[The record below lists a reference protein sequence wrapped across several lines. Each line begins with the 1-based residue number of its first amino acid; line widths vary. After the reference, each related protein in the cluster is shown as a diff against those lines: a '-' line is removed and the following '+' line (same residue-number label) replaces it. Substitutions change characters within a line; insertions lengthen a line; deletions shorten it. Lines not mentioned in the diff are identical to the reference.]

1 MKRYVVTLEK
11 NERDELA
18 GVTQKGSHQSQ
29 KVINWVILLNSDE
42 GEFNEH
48 RTRGEA
54 IAEILLISARK
65 VDDVK
70 KRGHGSGSQRAAGVA
85 VPATCARPTASFE
98 ARLVSRSSAEASGGR
113 LAVVAAF
120 AGGSRRGTRPHR
132 QCVARDSAAG
142 PKKTQS
148 NRGGGSAG

>member
-70 KRGHGSGSQRAAGVA
+70 KRGHGSGSQRAAGSPFQLRAQGRRRVRGALGVA
-85 VPATCARPTASFE
+85 ELR
-98 ARLVSRSSAEASGGR
+98 RASGGR